1 MSLKDL
7 MFSYLKSV
15 FNIDLAFFLQCFC
28 DIFQVFIKTA
38 IKRIKRE
45 VQLERKYDTYISF
58 MFKAVLII
66 RTASNG
72 LLGFRNQNFKFDF
85 TNNTI

>member
-38 IKRIKRE
+38 TKRIKRE
-45 VQLERKYDTYISF
+45 VQLERKYGGYISF
-58 MFKAVLII
+58 IFKAVLVTL
-66 RTASNG
+66 TACNG
-72 LLGFRNQNFKFDF
+72 LVGFCN
-85 TNNTI
+85 